1 MRTPILRGHN
11 LAGMGQLPDLQE
23 ARRRLGLALKPVIH
37 DRWVLGYLRGGWLQ
51 PIAASEVSRRFLQS
65 RPLMPLGRKALFEKK
80 PLVLNAVYEKPDPS
94 DGYDWELDW
103 PALLYTP
110 VGEMGERPIG
120 LLTIGCRFDHW
131 YTEED
136 VAYAYTLGY
145 NLAPLVAAM
154 RGPLSKLNESE
165 GEVAQLLSHGLS
177 SQEIAKAIRQDERH
191 TRSLIDGVT
200 KKFRSVTDKDLMF
213 PIVQWKRREFRL

>member
-1 MRTPILRGHN
+1 
-11 LAGMGQLPDLQE
+11 MGQLPDLQE
-23 ARRRLGLALKPVIH
+23 ARRRLGLALKPMIH
-37 DRWVLGYLRGGWLQ
+37 DRWVLGYVRGGWLR

-65 RPLMPLGRKALFEKK
+65 RPLMPLSRKALYEKR
-80 PLVLNAVYEKPDPS
+80 PVVLNSVYENPDPS
-94 DGYDWELDW
+94 NGYDWELDW

-110 VGEMGERPIG
+110 VGEIGQRPIG
-120 LLTIGCRFDHW
+120 LLTIGCRRDHW

-145 NLAPLVAAM
+145 SLAPLVGAL

-165 GEVAQLLSHGLS
+165 GEVAQLLSYGLS
-177 SQEIAKAIRQDERH
+177 MQEIARAIHADEH
-191 TRSLIDGVT
+191 HARSLIESVT
-200 KKFRSVTDKDLMF
+200 KKFDSVTDKDLMF